1 MNNFVIATNLDGR
14 VEAFYIDE
22 ANMVAHT
29 WQVEAGNKL
38 VWSEA
43 SALFG
48 TAEGSNGP
56 LKEAVRVAATTNG
69 EGQIQVVA
77 VTKAEEYFI
86 CYQVD
91 GIWNGWF
98 KVEQQ

>member
-1 MNNFVIATNLDGR
+1 MNNFEIATNSDGR

-43 SALFG
+43 SALYG
-48 TAEGSNGP
+48 TVEGSTGP
-56 LKEAVRVAATTNG
+56 LKEAVRVTATTNN

-77 VTKAEEYFI
+77 LTKTEEYFI

-91 GIWNGWF
+91 GVWNGWF
-98 KVEQQ
+98 KIEQQ